1 MSDINSNKKFC
12 KYVKLIFGTEN
23 KVTKTITL
31 VERNEVITNDEKL
44 AQTFNEYFVNIVWS
58 LSITSFHKNNCDD
71 VNDNNIDNAITKFE
85 DHPSIVAIKKQM
97 KEIQ

>member
-12 KYVKLIFGTEN
+12 KYVKLIFGTES

-44 AQTFNEYFVNIVWS
+44 AQTFNEYFVNIV
-58 LSITSFHKNNCDD
+58 
-71 VNDNNIDNAITKFE
+71 
-85 DHPSIVAIKKQM
+85 
-97 KEIQ
+97 

>member
-1 MSDINSNKKFC
+1 M
-12 KYVKLIFGTEN
+12 
-23 KVTKTITL
+23 
-31 VERNEVITNDEKL
+31 VEGNEVITNDEKL

-58 LSITSFHKNNCDD
+58 LSITSFHNNNCDD
-71 VNDNNIDNAITKFE
+71 VNDDNIDNVITKFE

>member
-31 VERNEVITNDEKL
+31 VEEEVITNDEKL
-44 AQTFNEYFVNIVWS
+44 AQTFNEYFVNIV
-58 LSITSFHKNNCDD
+58 
-71 VNDNNIDNAITKFE
+71 
-85 DHPSIVAIKKQM
+85 
-97 KEIQ
+97 